1 MPIFEYQCR
10 DCGAKF
16 ERIVSSLREDV
27 SCKECASPHVEQQ
40 LSVFAVSSAT
50 GDRSAVESG
59 PCPCGAPRRGM
70 CGD

>member
-16 ERIVSSLREDV
+16 ERFVASREKSVVCGD
-27 SCKECASPHVEQQ
+27 CGGPHVEQQ
-40 LSVFAVSSAT
+40 LSVFAVSAPSGA
-50 GDRSAVESG
+50 SSKAESG

-70 CGD
+70 CGE